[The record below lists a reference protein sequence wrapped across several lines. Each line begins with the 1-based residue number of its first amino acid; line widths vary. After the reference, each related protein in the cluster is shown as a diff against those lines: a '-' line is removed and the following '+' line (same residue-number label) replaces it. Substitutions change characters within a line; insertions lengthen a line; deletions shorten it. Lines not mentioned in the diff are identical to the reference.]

1 MQYEIKLKGDPEE
14 KLKQARKIA
23 AERGVKFVG
32 DGTRGKFS
40 ERITGR
46 EVLIGSYT
54 VNGGILLV
62 TITEKPFLTSWNMI
76 ESQLKEF
83 LRS

>member
-40 ERITGR
+40 GKILGGR
-46 EVLIGSYT
+46 LIGSYT